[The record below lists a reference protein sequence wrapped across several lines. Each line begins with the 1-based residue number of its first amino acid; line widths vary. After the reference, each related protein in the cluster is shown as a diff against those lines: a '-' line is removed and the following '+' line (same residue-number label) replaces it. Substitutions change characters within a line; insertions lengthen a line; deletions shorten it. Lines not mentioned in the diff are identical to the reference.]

1 MPAVTN
7 EAKPKRTPKF
17 NWFRA
22 RELARNGATAPDI
35 AEKMGVSV
43 AGVTRILNRN
53 SYETTTVQDNYSL
66 NKTCATD
73 DCNTSIS
80 NNSTV
85 CRPHHAA
92 SLTTSVRDTTV
103 KCSACQAWKPDESC
117 PKDARKTA
125 RAADATGARPAVLNT
140 EREPQGYACRA
151 AARAQPGRTG
161 KRDCVQHGAR
171 IATKPRGKPH
181 ERNRNSR

>member
-53 SYETTTVQDNYSL
+53 SYEATTVQDNYSL

-73 DCNTSIS
+73 DCDTSIS

-85 CRPHHAA
+85 CRPHHAM

-103 KCSACQAWKPDESC
+103 KCSACQAWKPDESF

-125 RAADATGARPAVLNT
+125 RRGRRYWCKSCCAIHEGNHRTRHQGVCLSCGGPCSTRKSRTTGLRPA
-140 EREPQGYACRA
+140 RCKDCYQAGRRA
-151 AARAQPGRTG
+151 A
-161 KRDCVQHGAR
+161 
-171 IATKPRGKPH
+171 
-181 ERNRNSR
+181 

>member
-7 EAKPKRTPKF
+7 EAEPKRTPKF

-35 AEKMGVSV
+35 AKKMGVSV
-43 AGVTRILNRN
+43 GAVRRILNKK

-73 DCNTSIS
+73 DCNTRIS

-85 CRPHHAA
+85 CRPHHLV
-92 SLTTSVRDTTV
+92 SLKISVRDTTV
-103 KCSACQAWKPDESC
+103 KCSACQAWKPDESF

-125 RAADATGARPAVLNT
+125 RRGR
-140 EREPQGYACRA
+140 RYWCKAC
-151 AARAQPGRTG
+151 
-161 KRDCVQHGAR
+161 CVQHR
-171 IATKPRGKPH
+171 ERTRGVCLSCGGPLSTRKNRKTGLRPTRCMTCYQA
-181 ERNRNSR
+181 ERKAA